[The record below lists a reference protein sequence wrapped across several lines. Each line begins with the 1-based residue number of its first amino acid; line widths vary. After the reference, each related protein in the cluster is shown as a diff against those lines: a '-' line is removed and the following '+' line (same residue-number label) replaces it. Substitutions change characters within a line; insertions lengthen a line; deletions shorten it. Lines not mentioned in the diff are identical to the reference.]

1 MRKNN
6 KKALYESIMK
16 DVAKIVKRS
25 ILLMEKEE
33 GEVRECNC
41 RRQRFVEMDEDEFD
55 KDVWESDD
63 DIDPEDF
70 QGCNEDDVR
79 ECSESL
85 RRIRHR
91 RALRESLRH
100 RPVRMRRK

>member
-6 KKALYESIMK
+6 KKALYESIME

-33 GEVRECNC
+33 DEVKECNC
-41 RRQRFVEMDEDEFD
+41 RRQRFVEMDEDDFD
-55 KDVWESDD
+55 EDVRECD
-63 DIDPEDF
+63 
-70 QGCNEDDVR
+70 EDDVR